1 MKIWQIACFN
11 FSSRQTIFKCQETCW
26 LMNWL
31 VMNNTLLPANQVS
44 IFFSNSTPS
53 VGKNG
58 LFKVKVDFYL
68 TAIFFFLGLKNS
80 NEVIWL
86 GCQVINQVVIQFR
99 WNTNWVSRFFPHFS
113 TQSRDWSWRSA
124 AEMMHFYKTTW
135 QSRKWSFKFQLFFWL
150 HETVTAAG
158 SIYERWGFWPRKT
171 LDFLRH
177 TCEFSLHINGKLIFP
192 FISKKWSNCRNW
204 SDRSDHNDQN
214 NHNIKLVCFT

>member
-1 MKIWQIACFN
+1 MPGN
-11 FSSRQTIFKCQETCW
+11 
-26 LMNWL
+26 
-31 VMNNTLLPANQVS
+31 LLIDELASNEQHIVASQPSLN
-44 IFFSNSTPS
+44 FFSNSTPS

-124 AEMMHFYKTTW
+124 AGEIFTKRLDKVERYL
-135 QSRKWSFKFQLFFWL
+135 FQLFFLVAWNCA
-150 HETVTAAG
+150 TAAG
-158 SIYERWGFWPRKT
+158 SIIEKMR
-171 LDFLRH
+171 FLAKKNAR
-177 TCEFSLHINGKLIFP
+177 FSAPHMWIF
-192 FISKKWSNCRNW
+192 
-204 SDRSDHNDQN
+204 
-214 NHNIKLVCFT
+214 FTH